1 MHARFLPESP
11 AVASA
16 LARCER
22 GYLAYTASVIIPLLL
37 VVAAVSIDGA
47 QYYSARKMLQSSA
60 NQAAAS
66 AYDARKRGLDP
77 QKEAF
82 NALTAG
88 MGALA
93 RMESLSI
100 QDEKV
105 DGSRRVAVQVHA
117 KLILPVTTGILGFGV
132 TADITGSS
140 NEGRKAGRSMVE
152 DARSTQVTSSD
163 DPMPVQGV
171 VSAPAAAPSTAV
183 AAPTPASPPPPPP
196 PRVLARD

>member
-1 MHARFLPESP
+1 MLARSLPVWSSCLP
-11 AVASA
+11 A

-22 GYLAYTASVIIPLLL
+22 GYLAYTASVIVPLLL

-60 NQAAAS
+60 NLAAAS
-66 AYDARKRGLDP
+66 AYDAKKRGLDP

-82 NALTAG
+82 SALTTG
-88 MGALA
+88 MGKMA
-93 RMESLSI
+93 RMESISV

-105 DGSRRVAVQVHA
+105 DGSRRVAVEVHA

-140 NEGRKAGRSMVE
+140 NEGRKAGRAMVE
-152 DARSTQVTSSD
+152 DARTPESNPSD
-163 DPMPVQGV
+163 DPKPVEGI
-171 VSAPAAAPSTAV
+171 VSAPPAPSSSASAV
-183 AAPTPASPPPPPP
+183 PAAPPPPP
-196 PRVLARD
+196 PRVLMRD

>member
-1 MHARFLPESP
+1 MLARALPDCP

-16 LARCER
+16 LSRCER

-47 QYYSARKMLQSSA
+47 QYYSARKMLQSRA

-66 AYDARKRGLDP
+66 AFDARKRGLDP

-82 NALTAG
+82 AALTSG

-93 RMESLSI
+93 RMESLSV

-140 NEGRKAGRSMVE
+140 NEGRKAGRSMVD
-152 DARSTQVTSSD
+152 DARSSQTQSASE
-163 DPMPVQGV
+163 PKAVQGV
-171 VSAPAAAPSTAV
+171 VSAPAAPTSSSM
-183 AAPTPASPPPPPP
+183 AAPPPPPPPP
-196 PRVLARD
+196 PRVLLRD